1 MSSTFGMFE
10 TAKSGLSVSMQ
21 NLKITGHN
29 ISNANTVGYT
39 RQRLVTS
46 AKETGYAYR
55 LLHPT
60 EDNNVGQ
67 GVEVLE
73 VQQLRSEYLDQQY
86 RDLSTSYNY
95 SESRTQA
102 LTYLEGLFNGE
113 NSDGGIT
120 SSMENY
126 FEAMNEFSKD
136 TSSKEYRTNVQQQAI
151 GLTEN
156 FNNVYQEMVS
166 LWNDQNSNIS
176 TVAQKINSIAEKIAV
191 LNDAIASYERT
202 GEKAN
207 DLNDER
213 NLLLD
218 ELSGYVNI
226 TYENNAT
233 NTSMVDVKIGGE
245 DLVSGITANEI
256 QISTVE
262 SDAANINTLTAAI
275 AALNADIET
284 NGLDLTPTT
293 GNKAQ
298 LDASIAALA
307 AIAEIKSS
315 ANAANPDLMDV
326 TYSGFSLVSGGK
338 FSEVE
343 DLVSYKKNNLTLGT
357 TVLSIDAGTVT
368 GGKLYSSME
377 MTSEDSASSA
387 GIPYYM
393 NQLNSLVREIAED
406 INTIHQAGYTYPTDG
421 STSTKGLNFFEVPQ
435 SGSPAADDYSLLN
448 AGNFS
453 ISDEVLSSIY
463 NIAGSDTP
471 VNLTTNPT
479 ETGNGE
485 QASLMYKAATTNDYS
500 GSLNSIVGHMA
511 ITLNTTKSVLD
522 TKESLI
528 NSVDTQRTSISGVSV
543 DEETTNL
550 IVFQQAYSACART
563 ITTIDE
569 MLDTL
574 INNTGVV
581 GR

>member
-1 MSSTFGMFE
+1 MGSTFGMFE
-10 TAKSGLSVSMQ
+10 TAKSGLSVSME

-55 LLHPT
+55 LIHPT
-60 EDNNVGQ
+60 EDNTVGQ

-73 VQQLRSEYLDQQY
+73 VQQLRSSYLDQQY
-86 RDLSTSYNY
+86 RNLSTSYNY

-113 NSDGGIT
+113 NEDGGLT
-120 SSMENY
+120 SSMEKY
-126 FEAMNEFSKD
+126 FEAMNSFSKD

-156 FNNVYQEMVS
+156 FKNVYQEMVS
-166 LWNDQNSNIS
+166 LWNDQNTNLS
-176 TVAQKINSIAEKIAV
+176 TTSQKINSIAEKISV
-191 LNDAIASYERT
+191 LNDSISSYERT

-233 NTSMVDVKIGGE
+233 NSSMIDVKIGGA
-245 DLVSGITANEI
+245 DLVSGIKANAI

-262 SDAANINTLTAAI
+262 SDAANINTLTAGIATLNQQI
-275 AALNADIET
+275 AADPTNASV
-284 NGLDLTPTT
+284 PTW
-293 GNKAQ
+293 KAQ
-298 LDASIAALA
+298 IVTDTNSLKSY
-307 AIAEIKSS
+307 AEVKVS
-315 ANAANPDLMDV
+315 ANADNPDLTDI
-326 TYSGFSLVSGGK
+326 TYSGFSLVSGTK
-338 FSEVE
+338 SSPVE
-343 DLVSYKKNNLTLGT
+343 GLVSFKRNNLTLGT
-357 TVLSIDAGTVT
+357 TQISIDAGTLT
-368 GGKLYSSME
+368 GGKLYSNME
-377 MTSEDSASSA
+377 MISQDSASSA
-387 GIPYYM
+387 GIPYYI
-393 NQLNSLVREIAED
+393 NQLDSLVRNIATD
-406 INTIHQAGYTYPTDG
+406 INTIHKTGYTYPTDT
-421 STSTKGLNFFEVPQ
+421 STSVQGLNFFKVPQ
-435 SGSPAADDYSLLN
+435 SGTPAADDYSLLN

-453 ISDEVLSSIY
+453 ITDEVLNSIY
-463 NIAGSDTP
+463 NIAGSSTV
-471 VNLTTNPT
+471 VNLATNPT

-485 QASLMYKAATTNDYS
+485 QASLMYKAATANDYS
-500 GSLNSIVGHMA
+500 GSINSIVGHLA
-511 ITLNTTKSVLD
+511 ITLNTSKSVLD

-574 INNTGVV
+574 ISKTGLV

>member
-67 GVEVLE
+67 GVEVLT
-73 VQQLRSEYLDQQY
+73 VQQLRSSYLDQQY
-86 RDLSTSYNY
+86 RNLSTSYNY

-262 SDAANINTLTAAI
+262 SDAADIN
-275 AALNADIET
+275 
-284 NGLDLTPTT
+284 DLTEEIALLNQQILDDPTNT
-293 GNKAQ
+293 NYSTWIS
-298 LDASIAALA
+298 DRDDRIADLR
-307 AIAEIKSS
+307 AIAEIQTSENP
-315 ANAANPDLMDV
+315 ANSDVIDV

-343 DLVSYKKNNLTLGT
+343 NLVSYKKNNLTLGT

-453 ISDEVLSSIY
+453 ISDEVLASIY